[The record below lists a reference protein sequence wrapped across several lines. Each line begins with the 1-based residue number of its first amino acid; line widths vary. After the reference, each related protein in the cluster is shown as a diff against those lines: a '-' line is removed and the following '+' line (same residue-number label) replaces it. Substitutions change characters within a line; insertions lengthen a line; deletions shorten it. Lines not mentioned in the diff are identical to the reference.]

1 VRALIPAAGV
11 GTRLRPHTHTVP
23 KALLPVAGKPIM
35 GHIVDDLIQ
44 AGIDEICF
52 ITGYMGDRIREWA
65 QGRYRIPMQWID
77 QRERLGLG
85 HAVLTAA
92 EAIRGEPVLIVLGDT
107 LFEADLPSVLERPDN
122 SLGVM
127 PVEDPSRFGVVIVEG
142 GKVVRLVE
150 KPAEPISHLAI
161 AGLYLIRD
169 TDLLLS
175 CLQRMVE
182 EERRT
187 RGEYQL
193 TDALAMMMEQ
203 GAVFRTFTLEGWYDC
218 GLPETVLETNRH
230 LLERAAA
237 VPGADPPARR
247 PGCIIVP
254 PVHLGEGVVME
265 HSVVGPW
272 VTLDEGAQIRGSV
285 VQNAIIGRSARVEKA
300 ILDGSLIGDH
310 AVVIGRPMSLNVGD
324 SSEINL
330 SSC

>member
-1 VRALIPAAGV
+1 MKALIPAAGV
-11 GTRLRPHTHTVP
+11 GTRLRPHTHTIP

-35 GHIVDDLIQ
+35 GHIVDDLMA
-44 AGIDEICF
+44 AGIDEVCF
-52 ITGYMGDRIREWA
+52 VTGYMGDQIREWA
-65 QGRYRIPMQWID
+65 EGRYRIPLHWIH

-85 HAVLTAA
+85 HAILTAA

-107 LFEADLPSVLERPDN
+107 LFEADLPSVLKRPDN

-127 PVEDPSRFGVVIVEG
+127 TVEDPSRFGVVIVEG
-142 GKVVRLVE
+142 EKVVRLVE

-161 AGLYLIRD
+161 AGLYMIRD

-175 CLQRMVE
+175 CLERMVAE
-182 EERRT
+182 DLRT

-203 GAVFRTFTLEGWYDC
+203 GAVFRTFPLKSWFDC
-218 GLPETVLETNRH
+218 GLPETVLETNRR
-230 LLERAAA
+230 LLERDARVPA
-237 VPGADPPARR
+237 VDAPAEHPGS
-247 PGCIIVP
+247 IIIP
-254 PVHLGEGVVME
+254 PVHLAEGVVIE
-265 HSVVGPW
+265 QSVVGPW
-272 VTLDEGAQIRGSV
+272 VTLDEGAIIRGSV
-285 VQNAIIGRSARVEKA
+285 IRNAIIGRRARVEKS

-330 SSC
+330 SC